1 VARESLVL
9 LKNDGGV
16 LPLQEDSLSRI
27 AVIGPLADAGKG
39 QLGCWALDGDPE
51 DAVTPLE
58 AIREALGESAEV
70 VYTRGAS
77 ADFSTDASG
86 VAAAAKLA
94 ADADVALVFVGE
106 DALLSGEAR
115 SRAELGLPG
124 AQAELVRA
132 VAATGKPTVLV
143 VMAGRPLTIGAE
155 CEAVDAVL
163 YAWHPGTMGGSAI
176 AEVLLGAEAPSGKL
190 PVTIPKSVGQAPLY
204 YGHSNTGRPS
214 PPGFKP
220 LAGSHEADLPEEF
233 KFRSHYLDSDP
244 FPLFPFGY
252 GLTYTTFAYD
262 DVELSVPSLRPG
274 QTLGVRARVTNTG
287 KRAGTE
293 VVQLYVRDLVA
304 SVVRPVKELKAFR
317 RLRLRPGESKVVE
330 FALDASQLA
339 YLDAEGKPVL
349 EPGRFALGVGGDSTV
364 ELAEAFELI
373 DEEPPSSEPPSSV
386 ARRNGKRVS
395 VAPPGSGS

>member
-1 VARESLVL
+1 
-9 LKNDGGV
+9 
-16 LPLQEDSLSRI
+16 
-27 AVIGPLADAGKG
+27 
-39 QLGCWALDGDPE
+39 
-51 DAVTPLE
+51 LE

-70 VYTRGAS
+70 VYARGAA
-77 ADFSTDASG
+77 ADFSPDASG
-86 VAAAAKLA
+86 VAKAAKLA

-132 VAATGKPTVLV
+132 VAATGTPTVLV

-155 CEAVDAVL
+155 CEAADAVL

-176 AEVLLGAEAPSGKL
+176 ADVLLGAAAPSGKL

-214 PPGFKP
+214 PHSFQP
-220 LAGSHEADLPEEF
+220 LTGSHQADLPEEF

-252 GLTYTTFAYD
+252 GLTYTTFTYD
-262 DVELSVPSLRPG
+262 DVELSVPTLRPG

-304 SVVRPVKELKAFR
+304 SIVRPVKELKAFR

-330 FALDASQLA
+330 FALDSSQLA
-339 YLDAEGKPVL
+339 YLDADGTPVL
-349 EPGRFALGVGGDSTV
+349 EPGRFMLGVGGDSTA
-364 ELAEAFELI
+364 ELNEAFELI
-373 DEEPPSSEPPSSV
+373 ADGQPSSDPPAAV
-386 ARRNGKRVS
+386 ARRHGKRVE
-395 VAPPGSGS
+395 APTPGNGT

>member
-1 VARESLVL
+1 MTATSCRFS
-9 LKNDGGV
+9 
-16 LPLQEDSLSRI
+16 EDSLSRI
-27 AVIGPLADAGKG
+27 AVIGPLADAGQG

-58 AIREALGESAEV
+58 AIREAIGESAEV
-70 VYTRGAS
+70 VYARGAA

-132 VAATGKPTVLV
+132 VAATGKPTILV

-176 AEVLLGAEAPSGKL
+176 ADVLLGVAAPSGKL
-190 PVTIPKSVGQAPLY
+190 PVTVPKSVGQVPLY

-214 PPGFKP
+214 PHGFKP
-220 LAGSHEADLPEEF
+220 LTGSHEADLP
-233 KFRSHYLDSDP
+233 RRIQVP
-244 FPLFPFGY
+244 V
-252 GLTYTTFAYD
+252 A
-262 DVELSVPSLRPG
+262 LSR
-274 QTLGVRARVTNTG
+274 
-287 KRAGTE
+287 
-293 VVQLYVRDLVA
+293 
-304 SVVRPVKELKAFR
+304 
-317 RLRLRPGESKVVE
+317 
-330 FALDASQLA
+330 
-339 YLDAEGKPVL
+339 
-349 EPGRFALGVGGDSTV
+349 
-364 ELAEAFELI
+364 
-373 DEEPPSSEPPSSV
+373 
-386 ARRNGKRVS
+386 
-395 VAPPGSGS
+395 